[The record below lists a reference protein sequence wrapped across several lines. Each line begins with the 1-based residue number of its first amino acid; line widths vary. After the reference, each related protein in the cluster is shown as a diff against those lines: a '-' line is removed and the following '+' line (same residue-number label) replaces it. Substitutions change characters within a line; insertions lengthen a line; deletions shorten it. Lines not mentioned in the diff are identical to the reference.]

1 MRCVSQKAYVCDIVT
16 TRKNDSFV
24 ACPFYH
30 GVSIAKTYHLLKW
43 NPNCKAKIDF
53 NERVR
58 VKGGN
63 KISAFTVLEKD

>member
-1 MRCVSQKAYVCDIVT
+1 MRCVSQKVMFVT
-16 TRKNDSFV
+16 SLRHERMILRC
-24 ACPFYH
+24 CPFYH

-58 VKGGN
+58 VLAGN
-63 KISAFTVLEKD
+63 KISAFTVLER